1 MAITWYE
8 VPPYLLEDFDY
19 INYFFTGMFTLEAI
33 IKIIAFGIKGYF
45 KQGWNVFDFL
55 IVLVSYAMLIIGFTS
70 ESVLGPKQATVARA
84 FRIGRIFRLITKA
97 KFLRIIFNT
106 IIFTIPS
113 LANVGALMF
122 LLLFIF
128 SILGVQL
135 FATVQLQSNLNAHAN
150 FQNFGIAF
158 LTLIRLQTGE
168 GWNDVMKDTLRQR
181 QINFDCD
188 NTPDYASIQA
198 NGGLP
203 NGCGTSFSYL
213 YWILFQLIV
222 TIIFLN
228 LFVAVILNGFTNS
241 N

>member
-8 VPPYLLEDFDY
+8 VPPYLLDVFDY

-84 FRIGRIFRLITKA
+84 LRIGRIFRLITKA

-135 FATVQLQSNLNAHAN
+135 FATVQLQS
-150 FQNFGIAF
+150 
-158 LTLIRLQTGE
+158 
-168 GWNDVMKDTLRQR
+168 
-181 QINFDCD
+181 
-188 NTPDYASIQA
+188 
-198 NGGLP
+198 
-203 NGCGTSFSYL
+203 
-213 YWILFQLIV
+213 
-222 TIIFLN
+222 
-228 LFVAVILNGFTNS
+228 
-241 N
+241 